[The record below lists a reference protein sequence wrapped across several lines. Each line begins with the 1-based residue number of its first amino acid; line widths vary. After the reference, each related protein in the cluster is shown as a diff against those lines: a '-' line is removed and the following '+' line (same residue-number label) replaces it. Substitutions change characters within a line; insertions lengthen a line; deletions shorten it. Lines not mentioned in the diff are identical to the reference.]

1 MLGWKKKTHR
11 GKPGDFSKS
20 GWASGPNSF
29 QSQGSSVGYTLKW
42 RYCYRRGTRGARPE
56 PLRLTEVTS
65 APQPAA
71 GPLFLQKTLLVSAGR
86 PCSVPMG
93 TPVSRD
99 RARHPDA
106 APVCARVCAARVC
119 TRVHVCACVCAFP
132 HPEQFSNPVWVSHAP
147 AQFRHYAPG
156 DNVRPPGRGLG
167 PTPDPGRK
175 GRGRQGSD
183 RRGRAAAPAAPSWH
197 SVNLS
202 EDSEPRDR
210 FPTGPPCITRR

>member
-1 MLGWKKKTHR
+1 MLGWEKKTHR

-29 QSQGSSVGYTLKW
+29 QSQGSSVGYTLK
-42 RYCYRRGTRGARPE
+42 RRHCYRRGTRGARHE
-56 PLRLTEVTS
+56 PLRQTEVPS

-106 APVCARVCAARVC
+106 TPVCARVCAARVC
-119 TRVHVCACVCAFP
+119 TRVHVCVCVRFP
-132 HPEQFSNPVWVSHAP
+132 PPRAVLQPRLGVPRASSVATL
-147 AQFRHYAPG
+147 R
-156 DNVRPPGRGLG
+156 PGRQRQTPRSRARPHSG
-167 PTPDPGRK
+167 PRSQG
-175 GRGRQGSD
+175 QGSP
-183 RRGRAAAPAAPSWH
+183 G
-197 SVNLS
+197 L
-202 EDSEPRDR
+202 
-210 FPTGPPCITRR
+210 